1 MADEILWSV
10 QDYIATVTLN
20 RPEKRN
26 ALNEAALQELNST
39 FTALEQRQDVRVV
52 VIRGAGKAFCSGRDL
67 REMGQRQ
74 ARGAGAPAVDI
85 VHVFRQIETSR
96 HPTIAMVHGDA
107 LAGGCE
113 LALHCDLRV
122 AAGTA
127 RFGMPLA
134 RLGLIVPFDLGGK
147 LVEII
152 GPANTR
158 QLLLTAQP
166 VDGTRA
172 LAMGMVHQVVPAA
185 DIEATTY
192 DLARTIAAN
201 APLALAGIKAV
212 IRRTLSRR
220 EQVAHQDLD
229 AMVERARHSADARE
243 GVQAMLEKRP
253 PVFRGE

>member
-1 MADEILWSV
+1 MANEILCSV
-10 QDYIATVTLN
+10 HDYIAIVTLN

-26 ALNEAALQELNST
+26 ALNETTLQELSAT
-39 FTALEQRQDVRVV
+39 FTTLERCQDVRVV
-52 VIRGAGKAFCSGRDL
+52 IIRGAGKVFCSGRDL

-74 ARGAGAPAVDI
+74 ATGGEKSTVDI
-85 VHVFRQIETSR
+85 VQVFRQIETSR

-113 LALHCDLRV
+113 LALHCDLRI
-122 AAGTA
+122 AAETA

-134 RLGLIVPFDLGGK
+134 RLGLVVPFDLGGK
-147 LVEII
+147 LVEIV

-166 VDGTRA
+166 VDGKRA
-172 LAMGMVHQVVPAA
+172 LAMGMVHQVVPAT
-185 DIEATTY
+185 DIEAATN

-212 IRRTLSRR
+212 ILRTLSLR
-220 EQVAHQDLD
+220 EQLAHQDLD
-229 AMVERARHSADARE
+229 AIVDQARRSADARE
-243 GVQAMLEKRP
+243 GVQAMLEKRQ
-253 PVFRGE
+253 PVFRGV